1 MGGKVFEG
9 YRAGEYRTSICSC
22 EGCLKYGRGFMR
34 TSVFGGGTLQCFRR
48 LLRSHELLAVWRTPQ
63 STWSLTEIEVG
74 DLITWVSTILLE
86 TNAIDAQKGRDEAK
100 EQGGG

>member
-48 LLRSHELLAVWRTPQ
+48 LLRSHELLAVRRTPQ
-63 STWSLTEIEVG
+63 STWSLTGIEAG
-74 DLITWVSTILLE
+74 DLITWLALFS
-86 TNAIDAQKGRDEAK
+86 
-100 EQGGG
+100 